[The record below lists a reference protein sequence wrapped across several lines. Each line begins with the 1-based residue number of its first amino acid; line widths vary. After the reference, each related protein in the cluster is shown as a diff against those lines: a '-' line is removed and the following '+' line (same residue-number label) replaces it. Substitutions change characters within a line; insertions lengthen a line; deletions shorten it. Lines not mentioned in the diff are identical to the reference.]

1 MQYYFDGD
9 DNLYDHARE
18 KTFFIPAKTKQIGSI
33 EPYVKI
39 YMEDYVYT
47 YLYQYARSGGNTE
60 KLAALIGRHSVV
72 DGQEVI
78 VISGAVQGKGST
90 QVNGVECFT
99 EDTWEYIGGQM
110 QKYFE
115 GMSVVGWVH
124 CQPGFGSF
132 LMSRDESF
140 HKEYFKEKWQ
150 VLFVLDSI
158 DKLDAFYIYHPERK
172 HLQPARGYFIYYDKN
187 KEMQEYMLENSLI
200 RPRETAAELQK
211 EEQKRT
217 EEQTEQTT
225 GRRRRKPS
233 QAERLDAAK
242 EIRRVL
248 QRREK
253 VAKQAKKEHY
263 ATLAAVSAVL
273 CVVCICMGFAMMSS
287 LNRLRTLETELVAMQ
302 TSYEALAEGF
312 EDVRVQSVFAVQ
324 QAEQVEQAM
333 QEEQKKLI
341 AQAEAAE
348 KAKKAE
354 REEKKTEKAQKTYC
368 VESGD
373 SLGYISTKFY
383 GTSSGI
389 KKIMEANS
397 LQNADMI
404 FEGQTLL
411 IP

>member
-9 DNLYDHARE
+9 DSCCGQEGDKL
-18 KTFFIPAKTKQIGSI
+18 FSIPAKTKQIGSV

-47 YLYQYARSGGNTE
+47 YLCQYGRSGGGTE

-78 VISGAVQGKGST
+78 LISGAVQGKGTT
-90 QVNGVECFT
+90 QSNGVECFT
-99 EDTWEYIGGQM
+99 DDTWEYIGGQM
-110 QKYFE
+110 QTYFK
-115 GMSVVGWVH
+115 GMSIVGWVH

-132 LMSRDESF
+132 LMSRDEGF

-150 VLFVLDSI
+150 VLFVLDTI
-158 DKLDAFYIYHPERK
+158 DRLDAFYIYHPERK

-187 KEMQEYMLENSLI
+187 TEMQEYMLENSLI
-200 RPRETAAELQK
+200 RPREAAAELQK
-211 EEQKRT
+211 EWQEMNAPT
-217 EEQTEQTT
+217 DS
-225 GRRRRKPS
+225 RRNRKPT

-253 VAKQAKKEHY
+253 TVKKAKKERDT
-263 ATLAAVSAVL
+263 ALAAVSAVL
-273 CVVCICMGFAMMSS
+273 CVVCICMGLAVMSS
-287 LNRLRTLETELVAMQ
+287 LNRLHTLETELVAMQ

-333 QEEQKKLI
+333 QKEQKKLF
-341 AQAEAAE
+341 AQAEAA
-348 KAKKAE
+348 KKAE
-354 REEKKTEKAQKTYC
+354 KSKQEEQEEKKDKKDKKTYC

-383 GTSSGI
+383 GTSTAV
-389 KKIMEANS
+389 KKIMEAND
-397 LQNADMI
+397 LVDADKI
-404 FEGQTLL
+404 FEGQMLL